1 MSKSILSLLLFCI
14 SFTFVYSQGVT
25 LEKARFSTKWED
37 WGPRLVAGKL
47 YCLSASFDGDSTMN
61 DPYTL
66 KPFSDLYVLI
76 NDTLIQHATFS
87 TVTFGVNTSMSS
99 NFYDGP
105 VSGND
110 TIMFFTNNHGY
121 DHNVRLGV
129 FYAYKRN
136 NQWIDALVFP
146 FNSLAY
152 NVSHP
157 FYDEKNGKL
166 YFVSDKDSVERNQD
180 IYVCT
185 FDGKSFGIP
194 TKLEQ
199 TRTPLNEV
207 TPLIYKDTLY
217 FASNRTGTMGGYDM
231 YKLVN
236 DQVVSLGPDFN
247 STFDDLGLMYD
258 SDTSGYFTSDRYSKG
273 ADDDIVRFNI
283 HRERPAPEVAQNQA
297 EDTPVIAVL
306 TNQDALK
313 QLVASK
319 KAVDSLKQVALQAGV
334 SPDIFAFLN
343 LAMAPF
349 ETNFPASFNDKSI
362 PEIKAKDAQLQTIRA
377 LIQQQID
384 LLKPKAPL
392 MKAPIA
398 NNDLITVPENT
409 PVLID
414 ALGNDSAQVGKL
426 DPNSID
432 LDPTKPGIQQNSTTP
447 QGTWSA
453 NNGKVTF
460 KPVPGFT
467 GPASIPYTVS
477 DQNGTPSDPALIS
490 VNITPVVTPPVANND
505 QATTTP
511 NRPVVLPIMNNDSS
525 PNSRLNAQ
533 SIDLDPNSPGQQTT
547 FVTPQ
552 GAWSVQDGQL
562 TFAPVPKFT
571 GNAYIPYTIKDIK
584 GVESNVANVTV
595 QVGVKQ
601 DLANLPTNGPIANN
615 DIAFSSANRPV
626 TLDIL
631 KNDTD
636 PTDKLDPSSVDLDPN
651 TPGIQKFLNTPQGTW
666 TVDNGVVTFQ
676 PLPQFLG
683 QASLPYTVQN
693 TKGIPSNIGVIT
705 VKVDPIKEAPI
716 ANNDYATT
724 LVGEPVKI
732 PVSTNDIANVS
743 PLNLASIDLNPSTPG
758 IQTKL
763 SNPQGTWS
771 VTNGIVSFVPASNF
785 VGKASIPYTVKDQ
798 KGTPS
803 NTALISVEVANKT
816 IGAAPSEDELA
827 IINSI
832 IDQSKIENIHF
843 EFDKYDITPEFKT
856 YLRGLSMLFQ
866 ANPAWQIHLSG
877 HTDGKGS
884 ASYNITLSKNRA
896 KSAKAFLESCGIN
909 GERIT
914 YEYHGLEKPI
924 ATNSTDEGRYENRR
938 VEIAVFLNGKTLYS
952 TGE

>member
-66 KPFSDLYVLI
+66 KPFSDLYVLV

-87 TVTFGVNTSMSS
+87 TVTFGDSTSMSS

-129 FYAYKRN
+129 FYAFKRN

-146 FNSLAY
+146 FNSLDY

-166 YFVSDKDSVERNQD
+166 YFVSDKDSVELNQD

-185 FDGKSFGIP
+185 FDGKTFGIP
-194 TKLEQ
+194 AKLEQ
-199 TRTPLNEV
+199 TRSPLNEV
-207 TPLIYKDTLY
+207 TPLIYQDTLY
-217 FASNRTGTMGGYDM
+217 FASNSFGTMGGYDM

-258 SDTSGYFTSDRYSKG
+258 SDTSGYFTSDRYSMG
-273 ADDDIVRFNI
+273 ADDDIVRFYIN
-283 HRERPAPEVAQNQA
+283 RERPAPVVAQNPEQPITA
-297 EDTPVIAVL
+297 AL
-306 TNQDALK
+306 TNEEALK

-319 KAVDSLKQVALQAGV
+319 KAVDSLKQVALKAGV
-334 SPDIFAFLN
+334 SPDIFSFLN

-362 PEIKAKDAQLQTIRA
+362 PEIKAKDDQLKTIQS

-384 LLKPKAPL
+384 LLKPKSPIA
-392 MKAPIA
+392 KAPIA
-398 NNDLITVPENT
+398 NNDLSTIPQNT
-409 PVLID
+409 PVVID
-414 ALGNDSAQVGKL
+414 VLGNDSAQVGSL

-432 LDPTKPGIQQNSTTP
+432 LDPTKPGIQQSITTP
-447 QGTWSA
+447 QGTWTT
-453 NNGKVTF
+453 NNGKVNF

-467 GPASIPYTVS
+467 GPASLPYTVS
-477 DQNGTPSDPALIS
+477 DQNGTPSNPALIS
-490 VNITPVVTPPVANND
+490 VNVTPVVTPPVANND

-511 NRPVVLPIMNNDSS
+511 NRSVVIPIMNNDSS
-525 PNSRLNAQ
+525 PNSKLNAQ
-533 SIDLDPNSPGQQTT
+533 SIDLDPNTPGQQTT
-547 FVTPQ
+547 FVNPQ

-562 TFAPVPKFT
+562 TFVPAPKFT
-571 GNAYIPYTIKDIK
+571 GNANIPYTIKDIK
-584 GVESNVANVTV
+584 GVESNVANVSV
-595 QVGVKQ
+595 QVANKQ

-615 DIAFSSANRPV
+615 DLAQGSQNTPV
-626 TLDIL
+626 TVNVLQ
-631 KNDTD
+631 NDTTPTGKID
-636 PTDKLDPSSVDLDPN
+636 PTSVDLDPN
-651 TPGIQKFLNTPQGTW
+651 TPGVQPRLTTPQGTW
-666 TVDNGVVTFQ
+666 SAENGVVTFK
-676 PLPQFLG
+676 PVPNFVG
-683 QASLPYTVQN
+683 QATVPYTVKN
-693 TKGIPSNIGVIT
+693 TDGTPSNIAAIT
-705 VKVDPIKEAPI
+705 VKVAPVIEAPI
-716 ANNDYATT
+716 ANNDNATT
-724 LVGEPVKI
+724 LVGEPVQI
-732 PVSTNDIANVS
+732 PVCANDIAKGS
-743 PLNLASIDLNPSTPG
+743 PLNLASIDLDPTTPG
-758 IQTKL
+758 VQTKL

-771 VTNGIVSFVPASNF
+771 VTNGIVSFVPAPNF
-785 VGKASIPYTVKDQ
+785 VGKASLPYTVKDQ

-803 NTALISVEVANKT
+803 NTALISVEVAKKA
-816 IGAAPSEDELA
+816 IAAAPSASELA
-827 IINSI
+827 VINSI

-866 ANPAWQIHLSG
+866 ANPTWQIHLSG

-884 ASYNITLSKNRA
+884 AIYNIELSKNRA

-914 YEYHGLEKPI
+914 YEFHGLENPI

-938 VEIAVFLNGKTLYS
+938 VEISVFLNGKTLYS